1 MKCINTFVWL
11 FFFFTANYEGRGLT
25 EALISSFFPSF
36 FEPRKK
42 SPFFSSNRG
51 EKRRKRGRNNGGA
64 ARKGRT
70 EGGKKFGGPTCHKI
84 GGKVASYPNPRAEE

>member
-1 MKCINTFVWL
+1 MKCINTIVWL

-51 EKRRKRGRNNGGA
+51 EKRREREGGI
-64 ARKGRT
+64 T
-70 EGGKKFGGPTCHKI
+70 EGRRGKEGRREGR
-84 GGKVASYPNPRAEE
+84 SLEDRRAIKLEGR